1 MNMLGKVQIKTHY
14 TRSVNLERDAD
25 SIEVIRA
32 YIPTTRVL
40 KLFDQISNGFTN
52 KQAPRA
58 WSIVGPY
65 GAGKSASQNFL
76 SQLLSSPDVVATKA
90 AYKVLKSASP
100 DLSKVFTKETK
111 GTKGYLKV
119 LITGSPQA
127 MGKCIL
133 QGLLQASEQHWTTI
147 KGKNPKIIK
156 LLSDVCGSESVTS
169 TALIDLVNQLQ
180 TALLKTGCKGIVL
193 VIDELGKFLEY
204 EARHYGTNDI
214 YLLQALA
221 EQACAKSDR
230 KLFLFVLLHQSFEQY
245 AKGLGESLKNEWSKV
260 QGRFEEVPFLE
271 SAEQVLRVVG
281 AAFEHRF
288 TTNESVKLRKQTE
301 KIVKT
306 LIQKEALP
314 STLDTKSA
322 TDLLCNTYPLHP
334 VSAILLPMLCQ
345 KVAQNERTLFS
356 YLGSHE
362 EYGLQDMLSRLD
374 SIDSWVY
381 PHHIYDY
388 FITNQPAALGDHTT
402 HRRWAEVVIS
412 LGRLGDAPEEQVCLL
427 KTIGIL
433 NIIGIK
439 GNLKASKAILETC
452 AQSGTNTSSVIK
464 SLVNKSIITYRK
476 FSGEYRVWQGSDFDL
491 ENAVEEEL
499 NNLGEFPLATV
510 LNDQQALLSVVA
522 RRYTIESG
530 ALRYFVP
537 EFVDAQTFKK
547 SPKQIDIPRII
558 FFLAS
563 AQDDEKIFYEEV
575 TKNYSNVDLVG
586 LCLNGVQLREATA
599 EVLALRMVQ
608 ITKQEL
614 NSDPVAKREFEDRL
628 TAAEQSESAILQ
640 SLLDNPEETVWFN
653 RGKQL
658 AVTRKRNFQ
667 ENLSSILKKA
677 YSKAPVLHN
686 ELINRDRPSVQ
697 ATSARN
703 KLLSAMLNHQDKVD
717 LGIEKFPPEKA
728 IYRSILRETG
738 VHNTDTMRFVVPPK
752 NSTLF
757 SVWQR
762 IDEFLDST
770 EDEAKSLTCLNQSLM
785 APPYGVK
792 AGVLPIIYIAVYI
805 VYQHELALYEE
816 RCYRPF
822 FTEEMIERFVKRP
835 DEFTF
840 QRFRISGLRASIY
853 QEYSKVVASGNQLTI
868 VQLARPLAKWIG
880 GLELYTQKTK
890 SVEISDRA
898 KRIRDAFNLAK
909 SPENLLLEGIPEA
922 LGYEQELKKKQPNL
936 EGFASALNESLQ
948 ELKSAYPNMIK
959 QQIKMLLQAFH
970 MDKNG
975 SLADL
980 RRKSSRYEG
989 LEKYTVDVDGLKAF
1003 IKRLTKPDGDN
1014 DNWLENILMFL
1025 GQKPSAKW
1033 TDTDRGEADV
1043 KLSYFAERIIDLETL
1058 RLHYDKRSMKTG
1070 GDFDVIFLKS
1080 LKKGGKLVDEAV
1092 VIEHSHHIAIQGV
1105 KEKLKKVLCEHKN
1118 SELQLAVLAELVN
1131 EFLTDRVAPL
1141 SSRRKEATPTK
1152 IRQVKHG

>member
-1 MNMLGKVQIKTHY
+1 M
-14 TRSVNLERDAD
+14 
-25 SIEVIRA
+25 
-32 YIPTTRVL
+32 
-40 KLFDQISNGFTN
+40 
-52 KQAPRA
+52 
-58 WSIVGPY
+58 
-65 GAGKSASQNFL
+65 
-76 SQLLSSPDVVATKA
+76 
-90 AYKVLKSASP
+90 
-100 DLSKVFTKETK
+100 
-111 GTKGYLKV
+111 
-119 LITGSPQA
+119 
-127 MGKCIL
+127 
-133 QGLLQASEQHWTTI
+133 
-147 KGKNPKIIK
+147 
-156 LLSDVCGSESVTS
+156 
-169 TALIDLVNQLQ
+169 
-180 TALLKTGCKGIVL
+180 
-193 VIDELGKFLEY
+193 
-204 EARHYGTNDI
+204 
-214 YLLQALA
+214 
-221 EQACAKSDR
+221 
-230 KLFLFVLLHQSFEQY
+230 
-245 AKGLGESLKNEWSKV
+245 
-260 QGRFEEVPFLE
+260 
-271 SAEQVLRVVG
+271 LRVVG

-499 NNLGEFPLATV
+499 SNLGEFPLATV

-599 EVLALRMVQ
+599 EVSALRMVQ

-614 NSDPVAKREFEDRL
+614 NNDPVAKREFEDRL

-728 IYRSILRETG
+728 IYRSILRATG
-738 VHNTDTMRFVVPPK
+738 VHNTDTMRFVVPPE

-762 IDEFLDST
+762 IDGFLDST

-792 AGVLPIIYIAVYI
+792 AGILPIIYIAVYI

-822 FTEEMIERFVKRP
+822 FTEEMLDRFVKRP

-1043 KLSYFAERIIDLETL
+1043 KLSYFAERILDLETL

-1092 VIEHSHHIAIQGV
+1092 VIEHSHHIAIQDV
-1105 KEKLKKVLCEHKN
+1105 KEKLKQVLCEHKN

-1131 EFLTDRVAPL
+1131 EFLTDRVAPP

-1152 IRQVKHG
+1152 IGQVKHG

>member
-1 MNMLGKVQIKTHY
+1 MSMLDKIHVKTHY

-25 SIEVIRA
+25 SIEVVNT
-32 YIPTTRVL
+32 YIPTTRAL
-40 KLFDQISNGFTN
+40 KLFSQISHGFTD

-65 GAGKSASQNFL
+65 GVGKSSNQNFS
-76 SQLLSSPDVVATKA
+76 SQLLSAPDAPLTKA
-90 AYKVLKSASP
+90 AHKILKSVSP
-100 DLSKVFTKETK
+100 DLHGVFNKETK

-119 LITGSPQA
+119 LITGSPQT

-133 QGLLQASEQHWTTI
+133 QGLLQASEQHWVNI
-147 KGKNPKIIK
+147 KGRNPKIIS
-156 LLSDVCGSESVTS
+156 LLADACDGESVTA
-169 TALIDLVNQLQ
+169 TLVIDLVDQLQ
-180 TALLKTGCKGIVL
+180 TALLKTNCKGIVL

-204 EARHYGTNDI
+204 EARHYGANDI
-214 YLLQALA
+214 YILQTLA
-221 EQACAKSDR
+221 EKACVAGNR

-245 AKGLGESLKNEWSKV
+245 AKGLGENLKNEWSKV

-288 TTNESVKLRKQTE
+288 TTNESVKLSRQTA
-301 KIVKT
+301 KIVKI

-334 VSAILLPMLCQ
+334 VSAILLPLLCQ

-356 YLGSHE
+356 YLGSYE
-362 EYGLQDMLSRLD
+362 EYGLQDMLARID

-381 PHHIYDY
+381 PDHIYDY

-402 HRRWAEVVIS
+402 HRRWAEVVTS
-412 LGRLGDAPEEQVCLL
+412 LERLGDAPEEQIYML

-439 GNLKASKAILETC
+439 GGLKASKAILETC
-452 AQSGTNTSSVIK
+452 AQNGTNTSSVIK
-464 SLVNKSIITYRK
+464 ALVNKSIITYRK

-491 ENAVEEEL
+491 ENAVGEEL
-499 NNLGEFPLATV
+499 NNLGNFSLATV
-510 LNDQQALLSVVA
+510 LNEKQTLLSVVA
-522 RRYTIESG
+522 RRYTIENG
-530 ALRYFVP
+530 ALRYFIP

-547 SPKQIDIPRII
+547 SPKQIDTPRII

-586 LCLNGVQLREATA
+586 LCLNGVQLRKATA
-599 EVLALRMVQ
+599 EVLALRQVQ

-628 TAAEQSESAILQ
+628 TAAEQAENIILQ
-640 SLLDNPEETVWFN
+640 SLLDNPEESVWFN
-653 RGKQL
+653 RGKQFS
-658 AVTRKRNFQ
+658 VIHKRDFQ
-667 ENLSSILKKA
+667 HNLSSILKKV
-677 YSKAPVLHN
+677 YSKAPTLPN
-686 ELINRDRPSVQ
+686 ELINRDSPSAQ
-697 ATSARN
+697 AIAART
-703 KLLSAMLNHQDKVD
+703 KLLWAMLGSQKEAD

-728 IYRSILRETG
+728 IYRSILRATG
-738 VHNTDTMRFVVPPK
+738 IHNTDTMRFVVPPQ

-757 SVWQR
+757 PVWQR

-770 EDEAKSLTCLNQSLM
+770 EDEAISLADLNQELM

-792 AGVLPIIYIAVYI
+792 AGVLPIIYIAAYI

-816 RCYRPF
+816 NRYRPF
-822 FTEEMIERFVKRP
+822 FTEEMIDRFVKRP

-840 QRFRISGLRASIY
+840 QRFKISGLKASIY
-853 QEYSKVVASGNQLTI
+853 QEYSKVVRSNDQPTI
-868 VQLARPLAKWIG
+868 IQLARPLARWIG
-880 GLELYTQKTK
+880 GLEPYTQKTK
-890 SVEISDRA
+890 SVDLSDRA
-898 KRIRDAFNLAK
+898 KRVRDAFSLAK
-909 SPENLLLEGIPEA
+909 SPEKLLLEDIPKA
-922 LGYEQELKKKQPNL
+922 LGYEGELKKKQPSL

-980 RRKSSRYEG
+980 RRRSSRYEG
-989 LEKYTVDVDGLKAF
+989 LDQYTVDVDGLKAF
-1003 IKRLTKPDGDN
+1003 IKRLTKPNGD
-1014 DNWLENILMFL
+1014 DASWLENILMFL
-1025 GQKPSAKW
+1025 GQKPSTKW
-1033 TDTDRGEADV
+1033 TDTDRSEVDIR
-1043 KLSYFAERIIDLETL
+1043 LSHFSKTILDLETL
-1058 RLHYDKRSMKTG
+1058 RLHYDKRAKKS
-1070 GDFDVIFLKS
+1070 DDSFDVILLK
-1080 LKKGGKLVDEAV
+1080 LFKKGVPPIDEVV
-1092 VIEHSHHIAIQGV
+1092 VIEESYRVAIEEI
-1105 KEKLKKVLCEHKN
+1105 KEKLNKVLIVNKN
-1118 SELQLAVLAELVN
+1118 NELQLAALAELVDDYLIHRN
-1131 EFLTDRVAPL
+1131 SPST
-1141 SSRRKEATPTK
+1141 RKEKHTTPVK
-1152 IRQVKHG
+1152 IKQVKHV

>member
-1 MNMLGKVQIKTHY
+1 M
-14 TRSVNLERDAD
+14 
-25 SIEVIRA
+25 
-32 YIPTTRVL
+32 
-40 KLFDQISNGFTN
+40 
-52 KQAPRA
+52 
-58 WSIVGPY
+58 
-65 GAGKSASQNFL
+65 
-76 SQLLSSPDVVATKA
+76 
-90 AYKVLKSASP
+90 
-100 DLSKVFTKETK
+100 
-111 GTKGYLKV
+111 
-119 LITGSPQA
+119 
-127 MGKCIL
+127 
-133 QGLLQASEQHWTTI
+133 
-147 KGKNPKIIK
+147 
-156 LLSDVCGSESVTS
+156 
-169 TALIDLVNQLQ
+169 
-180 TALLKTGCKGIVL
+180 
-193 VIDELGKFLEY
+193 
-204 EARHYGTNDI
+204 
-214 YLLQALA
+214 
-221 EQACAKSDR
+221 
-230 KLFLFVLLHQSFEQY
+230 
-245 AKGLGESLKNEWSKV
+245 
-260 QGRFEEVPFLE
+260 
-271 SAEQVLRVVG
+271 
-281 AAFEHRF
+281 
-288 TTNESVKLRKQTE
+288 
-301 KIVKT
+301 
-306 LIQKEALP
+306 
-314 STLDTKSA
+314 
-322 TDLLCNTYPLHP
+322 
-334 VSAILLPMLCQ
+334 
-345 KVAQNERTLFS
+345 
-356 YLGSHE
+356 
-362 EYGLQDMLSRLD
+362 
-374 SIDSWVY
+374 
-381 PHHIYDY
+381 
-388 FITNQPAALGDHTT
+388 
-402 HRRWAEVVIS
+402 
-412 LGRLGDAPEEQVCLL
+412 
-427 KTIGIL
+427 
-433 NIIGIK
+433 
-439 GNLKASKAILETC
+439 
-452 AQSGTNTSSVIK
+452 
-464 SLVNKSIITYRK
+464 
-476 FSGEYRVWQGSDFDL
+476 
-491 ENAVEEEL
+491 
-499 NNLGEFPLATV
+499 
-510 LNDQQALLSVVA
+510 
-522 RRYTIESG
+522 
-530 ALRYFVP
+530 
-537 EFVDAQTFKK
+537 
-547 SPKQIDIPRII
+547 
-558 FFLAS
+558 AS
-563 AQDDEKIFYEEV
+563 AQDDERIFNEQV
-575 TKNYSNVDLVG
+575 TNNYSNLDLVG

-697 ATSARN
+697 ATAARN

-728 IYRSILRETG
+728 IYRSILRATG
-738 VHNTDTMRFVVPPK
+738 VHNTDTMRFVVPPE

-770 EDEAKSLTCLNQSLM
+770 EDEAKSLTSLNQLLM

-792 AGVLPIIYIAVYI
+792 AGILPIIYIAVYI

-816 RCYRPF
+816 RRYRPF

-880 GLELYTQKTK
+880 GLEPYTQKTK
-890 SVEISDRA
+890 SVEISDKA

-909 SPENLLLEGIPEA
+909 SPENLLFEGIPEA

-989 LEKYTVDVDGLKAF
+989 LEQYTVDVDGLKAF

-1033 TDTDRGEADV
+1033 TDTDHGEADV
-1043 KLSYFAERIIDLETL
+1043 KLSYFAERILDLETL
-1058 RLHYDKRSMKTG
+1058 RLHYDKRAIKTG

-1092 VIEHSHHIAIQGV
+1092 VIEHSHHIVIQDV
-1105 KEKLKKVLCEHKN
+1105 KEKLKQVLSEHKN
-1118 SELQLAVLAELVN
+1118 NELQLAVLAELVN
-1131 EFLTDRVAPL
+1131 EFLTDRAA
-1141 SSRRKEATPTK
+1141 SSSSKRKNATPAK
-1152 IRQVKHG
+1152 IKQIRHG